1 MKQNSRNTINL
12 DQVAGEN
19 LYVTILWL
27 HARLIYFSVKAMGSW
42 KCEKHAALDLS
53 FRTRKLG
60 STEHRNIRL
69 LAGTLHNKRFL
80 VVRQKRLRNLPTKTS
95 RVFTTTTQFTFPGWC
110 SVVCKQISGRF
121 CSRNISLKFYIN
133 RLIEVLEERLIYF
146 VNVFFWFNLDMHLMA
161 GECSLSRII

>member
-1 MKQNSRNTINL
+1 M
-12 DQVAGEN
+12 VARKIDLFQCQGYGK
-19 LYVTILWL
+19 LKMRKTCCA
-27 HARLIYFSVKAMGSW
+27 ARKIGHW
-42 KCEKHAALDLS
+42 DLS